1 MTEVLFSILA
11 FLVAISVLIAIHEFG
26 KFGRCRRASVLL
38 PKSPGCP
45 QAGIDVLDDMNRQPN
60 RS

>member
-26 KFGRCRRASVLL
+26 HFWVAKKLGV
-38 PKSPGCP
+38 
-45 QAGIDVLDDMNRQPN
+45 
-60 RS
+60 